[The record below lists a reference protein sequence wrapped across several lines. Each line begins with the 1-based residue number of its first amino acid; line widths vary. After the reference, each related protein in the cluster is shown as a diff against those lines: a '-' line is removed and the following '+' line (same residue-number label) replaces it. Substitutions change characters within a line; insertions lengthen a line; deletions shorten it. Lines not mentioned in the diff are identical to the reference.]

1 MPRRSFLEILIA
13 GAGPDCGVDVQRG
26 AGGGCDGEHASSADA
41 GDAGVCVS
49 RGFRKQS
56 RDDAGWSVV
65 GVAAAGPDGNREPDG
80 SYRDC
85 RLMPRTRRDITRMQ
99 RWLR

>member
-1 MPRRSFLEILIA
+1 
-13 GAGPDCGVDVQRG
+13 
-26 AGGGCDGEHASSADA
+26 
-41 GDAGVCVS
+41 
-49 RGFRKQS
+49 
-56 RDDAGWSVV
+56 
-65 GVAAAGPDGNREPDG
+65 VAAAGPDGNREPDG